1 MKYVKLFEQY
11 FNEVQKL
18 KDMGIKFPTE
28 EEFVDLVES
37 NFIEDVD
44 FEYFED
50 HNSGAQCQNRE
61 ECIAKYGKSLFGKK
75 ISWFKWF
82 PWAEEN
88 NEIENLIIKS
98 IGDFTNMD
106 YGKRLSPE
114 LVNKLKE
121 LSKCISVYPSVL
133 KPSDNPIYRGTGI
146 SLRELLKYDISDD
159 LTIPKYIYKPNSPI
173 SSWSTNSK
181 ISSFFS
187 NNNNNKNLD
196 DFITN
201 LIFENQSGAKFADLG
216 QYDAEELKNIL
227 NKIFDKDGVNRTGK
241 TRIASGRKIIE
252 GNGGKITWSDFLNMK
267 IGVIMKCE
275 KPDNTFL
282 FNSEKFKKLSSMP
295 GEDELLKITNDPIQA
310 EAILIPI
317 GLKTGS
323 NKRCYENAKIVLDT
337 IKSFI

>member
-1 MKYVKLFEQY
+1 MKY
-11 FNEVQKL
+11 L
-18 KDMGIKFPTE
+18 K
-28 EEFVDLVES
+28 
-37 NFIEDVD
+37 
-44 FEYFED
+44 YFED
-50 HNSGAQCQNRE
+50 YNSGAQCQNRE

-75 ISWFKWF
+75 ISWFSWL

-98 IGDFTNMD
+98 INDFTNMD
-106 YGKRLSPE
+106 FGKRLSPE

-133 KPSDNPIYRGTGI
+133 KPSESSIYRGTGI
-146 SLRELLKYDISDD
+146 SLGELLKYDISDG

-181 ISSFFS
+181 ISGWFS
-187 NNNNNKNLD
+187 NNNKSLD
-196 DFITN
+196 EFISG
-201 LIFENQSGAKFADLG
+201 LIFKNQSEMTKAECMDWVNKSP
-216 QYDAEELKNIL
+216 EELKNIL
-227 NKIFDKDGVNRTGK
+227 NTIFDKDGVNQTGK
-241 TRIASGRKIIE
+241 TRISSGRKISE
-252 GNGGKITWSDFLNMK
+252 GNGGKITWSDFLKMK

-282 FNSEKFKKLSSMP
+282 FNSENFKKLSSMP

-310 EAILIPI
+310 EVMLNAEIPKD
-317 GLKTGS
+317 GDLRLKQRRS
-323 NKRCYENAKIVLDT
+323 NKKYYENAKIVLDT

>member
-1 MKYVKLFEQY
+1 MKY
-11 FNEVQKL
+11 L
-18 KDMGIKFPTE
+18 K
-28 EEFVDLVES
+28 
-37 NFIEDVD
+37 
-44 FEYFED
+44 YFED
-50 HNSGAQCQNRE
+50 YNSGTQCQNRE

-75 ISWFKWF
+75 ISWFSWL

-98 IGDFTNMD
+98 INDFTNMD
-106 YGKRLSPE
+106 HGKRLSPE

-133 KPSDNPIYRGTGI
+133 KPSENPIYRGTGI
-146 SLRELLKYDISDD
+146 SLGELLKYDISDG

-187 NNNNNKNLD
+187 NNNNSLD

-201 LIFENQSGAKFADLG
+201 LIFKNQSEMTESECMDWVNKSP
-216 QYDAEELKNIL
+216 EELKNIL
-227 NKIFDKDGVNRTGK
+227 STIFDKDGVNQTGK
-241 TRIASGRKIIE
+241 
-252 GNGGKITWSDFLNMK
+252 NGGKITWSDFLNMK
-267 IGVIMKCE
+267 IGVIMKSE

-282 FNSEKFKKLSSMP
+282 FNSENFKKLSSMP

-310 EAILIPI
+310 EVMLNAEIPKD
-317 GLKTGS
+317 GDLRLKQRRS
-323 NKRCYENAKIVLDT
+323 NKKYYENAKIVLDT

>member
-1 MKYVKLFEQY
+1 MKY
-11 FNEVQKL
+11 L
-18 KDMGIKFPTE
+18 K
-28 EEFVDLVES
+28 
-37 NFIEDVD
+37 
-44 FEYFED
+44 YFED

-75 ISWFKWF
+75 ISWFSWL
-82 PWAEEN
+82 PWTEEN

-98 IGDFTNMD
+98 ITDFTNMD
-106 YGKRLSPE
+106 HGKRLSPE

-133 KPSDNPIYRGTGI
+133 KPSENPIYRGTGI

-173 SSWSTNSK
+173 SSWSKNSK
-181 ISSFFS
+181 ISGLFSS
-187 NNNNNKNLD
+187 NNKSLD
-196 DFITN
+196 DFITD
-201 LIFENQSGAKFADLG
+201 LIFENQSKMT
-216 QYDAEELKNIL
+216 DAECMDWVNKSPEELKNIL
-227 NKIFDKDGVNRTGK
+227 NTIFDKDGVNRTGK
-241 TRIASGRKIIE
+241 TRISSGRKIRE

-282 FNSEKFKKLSSMP
+282 FNSEKFKKLSSVS

-310 EAILIPI
+310 EVILMPI
-317 GLKTGS
+317 GLKIGS
-323 NKRCYENAKIVLDT
+323 NKKCYENAKIVLDT

>member
-1 MKYVKLFEQY
+1 MKHIKLFEQY
-11 FNEVQKL
+11 LNENYGDYNTVK
-18 KDMGIKFPTE
+18 
-28 EEFVDLVES
+28 S
-37 NFIEDVD
+37 NCIEDVD

-75 ISWFKWF
+75 LAKFSWL
-82 PWAEEN
+82 PWTEEN
-88 NEIENLIIKS
+88 TEIENLIIKS
-98 IGDFTNMD
+98 IIDFTGHGH
-106 YGKRLSPE
+106 GKRLSPE

-133 KPSDNPIYRGTGI
+133 KPSENPIYRGTGI

-187 NNNNNKNLD
+187 NNNNSLD

-201 LIFENQSGAKFADLG
+201 LIFKNQSEMTESECMDWVNKSP
-216 QYDAEELKNIL
+216 EELKNIL
-227 NKIFDKDGVNRTGK
+227 STIFDKDGVNQTGK
-241 TRIASGRKIIE
+241 TRISSGREITE

-267 IGVIMKCE
+267 IGVIIKCE

-282 FNSEKFKKLSSMP
+282 FNTDKFNKLSSVR

-310 EAILIPI
+310 EAILSI
-317 GLKTGS
+317 GTVPS
-323 NKRCYENAKIVLDT
+323 RANKKCYENAKIVLDT

>member
-11 FNEVQKL
+11 FNC
-18 KDMGIKFPTE
+18 
-28 EEFVDLVES
+28 
-37 NFIEDVD
+37 IEDVD

-75 ISWFKWF
+75 FSWFKWF

-106 YGKRLSPE
+106 FGKRLSPE

-133 KPSDNPIYRGTGI
+133 KPSENPIYRGTGI

-181 ISSFFS
+181 ISGFFS
-187 NNNNNKNLD
+187 SNNKSLD

-227 NKIFDKDGVNRTGK
+227 NTIFDKDGVNRTGK

-310 EAILIPI
+310 EAILMPI

-323 NKRCYENAKIVLDT
+323 NKKCYENSKIVLDT

>member
-1 MKYVKLFEQY
+1 MKY
-11 FNEVQKL
+11 L
-18 KDMGIKFPTE
+18 K
-28 EEFVDLVES
+28 
-37 NFIEDVD
+37 
-44 FEYFED
+44 YFED
-50 HNSGAQCQNRE
+50 HNSEAQCQNRE

-75 ISWFKWF
+75 FSWFSWL
-82 PWAEEN
+82 PWTEEN

-98 IGDFTNMD
+98 ITDFTNMD
-106 YGKRLSPE
+106 HGKRLSPE

-133 KPSDNPIYRGTGI
+133 KPSENPIYRGTGI

-173 SSWSTNSK
+173 SSWSKNSK
-181 ISSFFS
+181 ISGLFSS
-187 NNNNNKNLD
+187 NNKSLD
-196 DFITN
+196 DFITD
-201 LIFENQSGAKFADLG
+201 LIFENQSKMT
-216 QYDAEELKNIL
+216 DAECMDWVNKSPEELKNIL
-227 NKIFDKDGVNRTGK
+227 NTIFDKDGVNRTGK
-241 TRIASGRKIIE
+241 TRISSGRKIRE

-282 FNSEKFKKLSSMP
+282 FNSEKFKKLSSVS

-310 EAILIPI
+310 EVILMPI
-317 GLKTGS
+317 GLKIGS
-323 NKRCYENAKIVLDT
+323 NKKYYENAKIVLDT

>member
-1 MKYVKLFEQY
+1 MKY
-11 FNEVQKL
+11 L
-18 KDMGIKFPTE
+18 K
-28 EEFVDLVES
+28 
-37 NFIEDVD
+37 
-44 FEYFED
+44 YFED

-75 ISWFKWF
+75 FSWFSWL
-82 PWAEEN
+82 PWTEEN

-98 IGDFTNMD
+98 ITDFTNMD
-106 YGKRLSPE
+106 HGKRLSPE

-133 KPSDNPIYRGTGI
+133 KPSENPIYRGTGI

-173 SSWSTNSK
+173 SSWSKNSK
-181 ISSFFS
+181 ISGLFSS
-187 NNNNNKNLD
+187 NNKSLD
-196 DFITN
+196 DFITD
-201 LIFENQSGAKFADLG
+201 LIFENQSKMT
-216 QYDAEELKNIL
+216 DAECMDWVNKSPEELKNIL
-227 NKIFDKDGVNRTGK
+227 NTIFDKDGVNRTGK
-241 TRIASGRKIIE
+241 TRISSGRKIRE

-282 FNSEKFKKLSSMP
+282 FNSEKFKKLSSVS

-310 EAILIPI
+310 EAILMPI
-317 GLKTGS
+317 GLKIGS
-323 NKRCYENAKIVLDT
+323 NKKCYENAKIVLDT

>member
-1 MKYVKLFEQY
+1 MKY
-11 FNEVQKL
+11 L
-18 KDMGIKFPTE
+18 K
-28 EEFVDLVES
+28 
-37 NFIEDVD
+37 
-44 FEYFED
+44 YFED

-106 YGKRLSPE
+106 FGKRLSPE

-133 KPSDNPIYRGTGI
+133 KPSESPIYRGTAI
-146 SLRELLKYDISDD
+146 SLGELLKYDISDG

-181 ISSFFS
+181 ISSLFS
-187 NNNNNKNLD
+187 NNNKSLD
-196 DFITN
+196 DFITD
-201 LIFENQSGAKFADLG
+201 LIFKNQSEMTESECMDWVNKSP
-216 QYDAEELKNIL
+216 EELKNIL
-227 NKIFDKDGVNRTGK
+227 NTIFDKDGVNRTGK
-241 TRIASGRKIIE
+241 TQIHFKSGRKIAE
-252 GNGGKITWSDFLNMK
+252 GNGGKITWSDFLKMK

-282 FNSEKFKKLSSMP
+282 FNSEKFKKLSTMP
-295 GEDELLKITNDPIQA
+295 SEDELLKITNDPIPVEMILNA
-310 EAILIPI
+310 EIPKDYDVR
-317 GLKTGS
+317 LKQRRS
-323 NKRCYENAKIVLDT
+323 KKYYENAKIVLDT